1 MRRAGFQ
8 PVIRALILAALIG
21 AAAALWTWTL
31 PGASE
36 TGAPSDAVVVQ
47 VLDNGFHTDLAVP
60 RAALMRRGG
69 PLAQAVARLGPGD
82 WILIGWG
89 DARFYVD
96 QSPIVDRLPD
106 GARAFF
112 RPGNAS
118 VVMLDPAAVDPRL
131 THGEDSASLTLT
143 QGRFDRLAARVE
155 QSLALSHGAARVA
168 ASRPGDDAPLLRQ
181 PRKLFDRPPVQPLDS
196 GGAERRGRAG
206 SAGSIDHLGRGDAVR
221 SGVGAGRE
229 AGAKTGHAP
238 GAGLDR
244 PTFAY
249 PAGSDPLRA
258 NTKERPMAHK
268 QHTRNSSGPAGPS
281 QRQLRAGELIRHALV
296 DILREEEIHDE
307 ALVGVSVTVTEV
319 RLSPDLKHATCF
331 VEPLG
336 AGVETAPT
344 NGHESEI
351 IKALNAH
358 AKFLRGQLGRRLD
371 MKFTPD
377 LRFRHDESFDA
388 ATHMDRLFDDPRVR
402 ADLGRRDE
410 DEGDQ

>member
-1 MRRAGFQ
+1 MRRAGLQ

-36 TGAPSDAVVVQ
+36 TGAPSGAVVVQ

-168 ASRPGDDAPLLRQ
+168 ASRPGDDARFFASRESFSIGHLCNHWTAAVLNAGGVPVRPVRSITSAEVMRSVRAWEQ
-181 PRKLFDRPPVQPLDS
+181 ARKPERKLDTRPAQD
-196 GGAERRGRAG
+196 
-206 SAGSIDHLGRGDAVR
+206 
-221 SGVGAGRE
+221 
-229 AGAKTGHAP
+229 
-238 GAGLDR
+238 
-244 PTFAY
+244 
-249 PAGSDPLRA
+249 
-258 NTKERPMAHK
+258 
-268 QHTRNSSGPAGPS
+268 
-281 QRQLRAGELIRHALV
+281 
-296 DILREEEIHDE
+296 
-307 ALVGVSVTVTEV
+307 
-319 RLSPDLKHATCF
+319 
-331 VEPLG
+331 
-336 AGVETAPT
+336 
-344 NGHESEI
+344 
-351 IKALNAH
+351 
-358 AKFLRGQLGRRLD
+358 
-371 MKFTPD
+371 
-377 LRFRHDESFDA
+377 
-388 ATHMDRLFDDPRVR
+388 
-402 ADLGRRDE
+402 
-410 DEGDQ
+410 